1 MNPKFWGPHA
11 WIFLHSVTMNYPK
24 NPTPQDKQRYREF
37 FKSMERVL
45 PCEKCAYH
53 YSKHIE
59 EYPIDPALESRD
71 TLVRWFIQIHNEVN
85 LSLEKHE
92 YTYEQVIEEYRYK
105 MDTIDRDETL
115 VYKVIIMGLIAYI
128 LFKICKK

>member
-24 NPTPQDKQRYREF
+24 NPTQQDKQRYREF

-53 YSKHIE
+53 YSKHIDDF
-59 EYPIDPALESRD
+59 PIDPALESRD
-71 TLVRWFIQIHNEVN
+71 TLVRWLIQIHNEVN
-85 LSLEKHE
+85 ISLNKPE

-105 MDTIDRDETL
+105 INNINRDETMI
-115 VYKVIIMGLIAYI
+115 YKVIIMGLLAYI
-128 LFKICKK
+128 VFKMCKK

>member
-24 NPTPQDKQRYREF
+24 NPTQQDKQKYRDF

-53 YSKHIE
+53 YSKHIDE
-59 EYPIDPALESRD
+59 FPIDPALESRD
-71 TLVRWFIQIHNEVN
+71 TLVRWLIQIHNEVN
-85 LSLEKHE
+85 ISLNKPE

-105 MDTIDRDETL
+105 MDTIDRDETMI
-115 VYKVIIMGLIAYI
+115 YKVIIMGLLAYI
-128 LFKICKK
+128 VFKMCKK